1 MTNTGKEIANLMM
14 NNGKS
19 ASEMTHALS
28 ELGGGSMQKGFAR
41 IGKYFTEESA
51 KSAAKGLN
59 LGRIQGCIVGIL
71 VTATVGGTICAVA
84 KKKEKD
90 AAHEAEGQT
99 ILNAMKSEA
108 TISGNPAVDSESPSE
123 TDSVEKIENLRG
135 PGIIPAPQTSPSKSA
150 L

>member
-19 ASEMTHALS
+19 ASEMTRALS
-28 ELGGGSMQKGFAR
+28 ELGGGSMQKGLAR

-51 KSAAKGLN
+51 KAAAKGLN
-59 LGRIQGCIVGIL
+59 RGRIQGGIVGML
-71 VTATVGGTICAVA
+71 VTAAVGGTIYAVA

-99 ILNAMKSEA
+99 ILNAMESD
-108 TISGNPAVDSESPSE
+108 TSISGDSAVDVESPSE
-123 TDSVEKIENLRG
+123 ADSVDKTESLE
-135 PGIIPAPQTSPSKSA
+135 
-150 L
+150 

>member
-19 ASEMTHALS
+19 ASEMTRALS
-28 ELGGGSMQKGFAR
+28 ELGGESMQKGLAR

-51 KSAAKGLN
+51 KAAAKGLN
-59 LGRIQGCIVGIL
+59 RGRIQGGIVGML
-71 VTATVGGTICAVA
+71 VTAAVGGTIYAVA

-99 ILNAMKSEA
+99 ILNAMESD
-108 TISGNPAVDSESPSE
+108 TSISGDSAVDVESPSE
-123 TDSVEKIENLRG
+123 ADSVEK
-135 PGIIPAPQTSPSKSA
+135 PKA
-150 L
+150 

>member
-51 KSAAKGLN
+51 KAATKGLSR
-59 LGRIQGCIVGIL
+59 GRIQGSIVGVL
-71 VTATVGGTICAVA
+71 VTATIGGAIYAIA

-90 AAHEAEGQT
+90 VAHEAEGQI
-99 ILNAMKSEA
+99 ILNAMKSNA
-108 TISGNPAVDSESPSE
+108 SISDELAVDSGSPSE
-123 TDSVEKIENLRG
+123 ADSVDKIET
-135 PGIIPAPQTSPSKSA
+135 PE
-150 L
+150 

>member
-51 KSAAKGLN
+51 KAAAKGLSR
-59 LGRIQGCIVGIL
+59 GRIQGGIVGVL
-71 VTATVGGTICAVA
+71 VTAAVGGTIYAVA

-108 TISGNPAVDSESPSE
+108 SISGDPVDDSERSSE
-123 TDSVEKIENLRG
+123 TDSVDKIEN
-135 PGIIPAPQTSPSKSA
+135 PE
-150 L
+150 

>member
-19 ASEMTHALS
+19 ASEMTRALS
-28 ELGGGSMQKGFAR
+28 ELGGGSMQKGLAR

-51 KSAAKGLN
+51 KAAAKGLN
-59 LGRIQGCIVGIL
+59 RGRIQGGIVGML
-71 VTATVGGTICAVA
+71 VTAAVGGTIYAVA

-99 ILNAMKSEA
+99 ILNAMESD
-108 TISGNPAVDSESPSE
+108 TSISGDPTVDVESPSE
-123 TDSVEKIENLRG
+123 AESVDKTESLE
-135 PGIIPAPQTSPSKSA
+135 
-150 L
+150 

>member
-28 ELGGGSMQKGFAR
+28 EIGGGSMQKGFAR

-51 KSAAKGLN
+51 KAAAKGLSR
-59 LGRIQGCIVGIL
+59 GRIQGGIVGML
-71 VTATVGGTICAVA
+71 VTAAVGGTIYAVV

-108 TISGNPAVDSESPSE
+108 SISSDPAVDAENPSE
-123 TDSVEKIENLRG
+123 NDSTDKTDNLE
-135 PGIIPAPQTSPSKSA
+135 
-150 L
+150 

>member
-41 IGKYFTEESA
+41 IGKYFTDE
-51 KSAAKGLN
+51 AAKAAAEGLSR
-59 LGRIQGCIVGIL
+59 GRIQGGIVSVL
-71 VTATVGGTICAVA
+71 VTAAVGGTIYAVT

-90 AAHEAEGQT
+90 AAHEAEGRT
-99 ILNAMKSEA
+99 ILNAMESDA
-108 TISGNPAVDSESPSE
+108 SISGAPKDDDEIPSE
-123 TDSVEKIENLRG
+123 GNSVDKTESLE
-135 PGIIPAPQTSPSKSA
+135 
-150 L
+150 